1 MAVPVAVARTL
12 RRLIVS
18 GLAIVALTWAGG
30 WALERARF
38 GADPA
43 SARARLEREVAAQFE
58 SLGGH
63 LERAVRAVN
72 VDPQTL
78 RLAEQ
83 QDATATRQLFDRV
96 AAGAAAA
103 SPADVAITVYS
114 SNNLPLAWNRGS
126 VDVPDV
132 RLTGPPSLFLG
143 STARGLQLVRIEPL
157 LDFSEV
163 RRNVGATV
171 ASVPLSSGESA
182 IGEPA
187 FLLTTSI
194 VPVSVRPGFEAE
206 SVLSSESF
214 LVRTPA
220 GEPLAV
226 VGVSSD
232 SLLEARW
239 RFRERREALALT
251 VLAVL
256 GLLLIGPLLDWRRQ
270 SRSMWTASLLT
281 VAIVALLLAAR
292 ALCWVALRQAD
303 FAAPAITPT
312 GSWMPVLSV
321 MLASPVDFALTSLL
335 LAALA
340 GLAVTTFS
348 LWRVRRRGEA
358 GLVVLDTPGRGAVFL
373 LEQLAAGCALGFI
386 VTGYESFLQVHV
398 AQVPVDFLRFS
409 LDPMDPIR
417 LFVVVGLVA
426 LNLAV
431 VSLSILVLRIG
442 QASWVFPS
450 ARTGWRLRAA
460 VVWLTPAMLVVLSGV
475 FGTRAPA
482 APTLILA
489 VVAVCAALLAG
500 RYRTMLRHSSQAV
513 RLFAAFA
520 MLVLPSL
527 LMYPSLVNAALD
539 ARRQLIELRYA
550 PEVVNQRRDV
560 RVRLVEALAQIDR
573 IDAIADLVRAVDPPD
588 EGPPPSD
595 AAFLIW
601 SQTGLST
608 QRMTSS
614 VELYNAEGS
623 LVSRFALKLPDS
635 PQPWTEASCDWEV
648 FEEVSP
654 FFSEERLLLHAGRQ
668 QCVTGPDG
676 RRHTAGSLV
685 VDVTLDYN
693 NLSFISAQNPYVA
706 LMRSSRSV
714 PEPRP
719 RADVEF
725 TVYGWSRRV
734 LYTSAQ
740 TAQPLP
746 EDVFQR
752 AYASREPFWV
762 TVNRQS
768 DVIDAYV
775 MNDRGAI
782 YLLSTVRQT
791 GVGHLVSLAELVTLI
806 FVIFAV
812 AMSLALVASFA
823 SVRIPISGRELMHEV
838 RASFY
843 RKLFLAFVAAAIVP
857 VLALALVS
865 RAYVAALMFA
875 DIESEATRTAS
886 LVSRVIEDVG
896 TLQARTAPSQA
907 VVDENI
913 VVWLSR
919 VIAQD
924 VNIFEGADLL
934 ASSERNLFASGL
946 LPTRTPG
953 DAYRAILLEG
963 RPSHVGRES
972 AGGLEYIVA
981 AAPVR
986 VRDHDAILTVPLTS
1000 RQQETEAQ
1008 IQELDRRVLLAALLF
1023 IMLGAGIGYYMAER
1037 IADPVNRLMRA
1048 TKRIA
1053 RGDLDARVLATS
1065 SDELRQ
1071 LVEAFNGMAVDLQ
1084 RQRQELERTNRLAAW
1099 ADMARQV
1106 AHDIKNPLTPIQLN
1120 AEHIR
1125 RVHSDRGQPLGH
1137 VVDESV
1143 GLILGQVR
1151 LLRQIS
1157 SEFSSFAA
1165 SPAPK
1170 LVDANLAE
1178 LVAEVI
1184 DPYRPGLAGRI
1195 LVEVDLGPS
1204 LPLLHIDRMLI
1215 GRALTNVI
1223 ENALHAMPGT
1233 GSLTVIVEGAGEHAV
1248 RIRVVDSGVGM
1259 DADAL
1264 ARIFEPYFSSRAIG
1278 TGLGL
1283 TIAKRNVEANGG
1295 TIEVES
1301 QPGLGTTATITLPV
1315 PPH

>member
-1 MAVPVAVARTL
+1 MAVPVAVAQTL
-12 RRLIVS
+12 RRLIVT
-18 GLAIVALTWAGG
+18 GVAIVVLTWVGG
-30 WALERARF
+30 WVLERARF
-38 GADPA
+38 GADLQ
-43 SARARLEREVAAQFE
+43 SARVRLEAEVAGQFA
-58 SLGGH
+58 SLGGQ
-63 LERAVRAVN
+63 LERAVRAVD

-78 RLAEQ
+78 RQVEQ
-83 QDATATRQLFDRV
+83 SDTAATRELFDRV

-103 SPADVAITVYS
+103 GFGDVAITVYS
-114 SNNLPLAWNRGS
+114 SDNVPLAWNRGS

-132 RLTGPPSLFLG
+132 RLAGPPSLYLG
-143 STARGLQLVRIEPL
+143 PSARGLQLVRIEPL
-157 LDFSEV
+157 LDSAEAM
-163 RRNVGATV
+163 RHVGATV
-171 ASVPLSSGESA
+171 ATLPLSSGESV

-187 FLLTTSI
+187 FFLDTSI
-194 VPVSVRPGFEAE
+194 VPVTVRPGFEAE
-206 SVLSSESF
+206 SASGQESF
-214 LVRTPA
+214 LIRTPA
-220 GEPLAV
+220 GAPLAV
-226 VGVSSD
+226 VGVSSE
-232 SLLEARW
+232 SLLEAR
-239 RFRERREALALT
+239 RMFRERRLAAVLS
-251 VLAVL
+251 VLAVF
-256 GLLLIGPLLDWRRQ
+256 GLLLTGPLLAWRGQ
-270 SRSMWTASLLT
+270 ARSVLTGTWLTAG
-281 VAIVALLLAAR
+281 IVILLLAAR
-292 ALCWVALRQAD
+292 ALCWVALRRGD
-303 FAAPAITPT
+303 LAAPPLTPT
-312 GSWMPVLSV
+312 GSWMPVLALI
-321 MLASPVDFALTSLL
+321 LASPVDFALTSLL

-340 GLAVTTFS
+340 GLAVSTFS
-348 LWRVRRRGEA
+348 QWRIRRRGEPR
-358 GLVVLDTPGRGAVFL
+358 LVVLDSPFRGATFL
-373 LEQLAAGCALGFI
+373 FEQLAAGCVLALL
-386 VTGYESFLQVHV
+386 VTGYQSFVQVHV

-409 LDPMDPIR
+409 LDPMNPMR
-417 LFVVVGLVA
+417 LFVVIGLVA
-426 LNLAV
+426 LNLAM
-431 VSLSILVLRIG
+431 VSLSILVLRVAM
-442 QASWVFPS
+442 ASWVFPS
-450 ARTGWRLRAA
+450 SRTGWCLRAA
-460 VVWLTPAMLVVLSGV
+460 GAWLTPSILVLLSGV
-475 FGTRAPA
+475 FGNRAPT

-489 VVAVCAALLAG
+489 LVAVGAALLAG
-500 RYRTMLRHSSQAV
+500 RFHTRMRHSSQAV

-527 LMYPSLVNAALD
+527 VMYPSLVNAALE
-539 ARRQLIELRYA
+539 ARRQLVELRYA
-550 PEVVNQRRDV
+550 PEVINQRRDV
-560 RVRLVEALAQIDR
+560 RVRLVESLGQIDR
-573 IDAIADLVRAVDPPD
+573 IENLADLVRASDPPE

-595 AAFLIW
+595 TAFLVW

-614 VELYNAEGS
+614 VELYDAEGK

-635 PQPWTEASCDWEV
+635 PQPWTESSCDWEV

-654 FFSEERLLLHAGRQ
+654 FFSEERRLLHAGRQ
-668 QCVTGPDG
+668 LCVTSPDG
-676 RRHTAGSLV
+676 RRSAAGSIV
-685 VDVTLDYN
+685 VDVTLDYS

-706 LMRSSRSV
+706 LMRSSRSI

-719 RADVEF
+719 RTNVEF
-725 TVYGWSRRV
+725 AVYGWSRRV
-734 LYTSAQ
+734 LYNSTQ

-746 EDVFQR
+746 DDVFR
-752 AYASREPFWV
+752 RVYASRDPFRV
-762 TVNRQS
+762 TVNRGS
-768 DVIDAYV
+768 DVVDAYA

-791 GVGHLVSLAELVTLI
+791 AVGHLVSLAELVTLI
-806 FVIFAV
+806 FVTFVV
-812 AMSLALVASFA
+812 AMTLALLASFA
-823 SVRIPISGRELMHEV
+823 SVRIPVSGRELLHEV

-865 RAYVAALMFA
+865 RAYVAGLMFD
-875 DIESEATRTAS
+875 DIESEATRTAG

-896 TLQARTAPSQA
+896 TLQARSVPSPV
-907 VVDENI
+907 VVDDNI

-963 RPSHVGRES
+963 RPSHVGRET

-986 VRDHDAILTVPLTS
+986 VHDHDAILTVPLTS

-1023 IMLGAGIGYYMAER
+1023 IMLGAGMGYYMAER

-1071 LVEAFNGMAVDLQ
+1071 LVDAFNGMAVDLQ
-1084 RQRQELERTNRLAAW
+1084 RQRHELERTNRLAAW

-1120 AEHIR
+1120 AEHLR
-1125 RVHSDRGQPLGH
+1125 RVHNDHGKPLGH

-1170 LVDANLAE
+1170 LVEANMAE
-1178 LVAEVI
+1178 LIAEVV
-1184 DPYRPGLAGRI
+1184 DPYRPGLAGRVSI
-1195 LVEVDLGPS
+1195 SVEVAND
-1204 LPLLHIDRMLI
+1204 LPLLRIDRMLV

-1223 ENALHAMPGT
+1223 ENALHAMPGN
-1233 GSLTVIVEGAGEHAV
+1233 GSLTVVVDRANEAEV
-1248 RIRVVDSGVGM
+1248 QIRVTDTGVGM

-1264 ARIFEPYFSSRAIG
+1264 ARIFEPYFSTRAIG

-1295 TIEVES
+1295 TIAVES
-1301 QPGLGTTATITLPV
+1301 KPGSGTTVSILLPV
-1315 PPH
+1315 